1 MKITVLSSG
10 SDGNATLVDCDGDL
24 FLFDCGVSKM
34 SKMNIDWDRVKGIF
48 ITHGHSDHIS
58 KLPSVLKV
66 CDAPVYISKDEWYSD
81 RVQKIVTTF
90 TIAPK
95 VIFVEP
101 LQKIDFDTC
110 YVTAYLAHHD
120 TPLPLHYCITSKG
133 KGFFYGS
140 DCVDLEYHLVC
151 VINYCCE
158 VVMLD
163 CNYDEYAYDSDEIDG
178 NPILPEAIYPEDL
191 KYRVRY
197 QGHMSNQYVRDLFF
211 DINTPDFIFIPAHLS
226 KTYNSRDTIR
236 NVFRKGDVRIAE
248 EYPLVVSV

>member
-34 SKMNIDWDRVKGIF
+34 SKMNINWDRVKGIF

-95 VIFVEP
+95 VIFAEP
-101 LQKIDFDTC
+101 LNTIRINDCDIIPF
-110 YVTAYLAHHD
+110 LAHHD
-120 TPLPLHYCITSKG
+120 TPLPLHYRIHYHG
-133 KGFFYGS
+133 KSFFYGC
-140 DCVDLEYHLVC
+140 DCVDLEHTLVGLLK
-151 VINYCCE
+151 YTDL
-158 VVMLD
+158 VMLD
-163 CNYDEYAYDSDEIDG
+163 CNYDEYAYESNEIDG
-178 NPILPEAIYPEDL
+178 HPIEDPYPEDL
-191 KYRVRY
+191 KYRVKY
-197 QGHMSNQYVRDLFF
+197 QGHMSNQYLRDMFF
-211 DINTPDFIFIPAHLS
+211 DETPPDFIFIPAHLS
-226 KTYNSRDTIR
+226 KHYNSRNTIR
-236 NVFRKGDVRIAE
+236 NVFRWGDVRIAE
-248 EYPLVVSV
+248 EYPMVVSI